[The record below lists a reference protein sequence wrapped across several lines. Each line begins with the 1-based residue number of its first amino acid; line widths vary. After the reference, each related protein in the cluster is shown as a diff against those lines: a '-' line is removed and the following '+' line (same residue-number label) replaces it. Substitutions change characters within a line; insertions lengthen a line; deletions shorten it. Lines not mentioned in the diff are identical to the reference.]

1 LYLFSNDLDYNTQY
15 YIYVE
20 GVTDLAGNI
29 LSNPFTDE
37 NKEAHEFTTL
47 NHAPVFDDFVYLVN
61 GEIILG
67 GEDLTIDELDSLQ
80 IQLVANDVDNDGLSY
95 TVNGLDLG
103 GDVFVFDTGFND
115 AGSYDFSFVVSD
127 GELEDVYDLTVNVNN
142 VNRNPV
148 FNDFVSSH
156 EIVNGVVEID
166 EGEEFSLVLDAND
179 VDNDDLVYNYESL
192 DLVFADVLMQ
202 DNVFVYGSQYDQ
214 SGVYSVDFFVTDVYG
229 GRDVFTLILNV
240 NDVNRAPEFL
250 VDNFVY
256 SINHEVFDGENILL
270 NEGEEFSLVLDASD
284 ADNDDLVYSVN
295 GEVLVGDV
303 YMFRPG
309 FDGAGVYNLEFVVSD
324 GVLEDSFSLEINVGD
339 FNRAPEF
346 DDFVFSHDVVNDVVE
361 INEGEEFRVI
371 LNAHDLDND
380 DLVYSVN
387 GEVLVGDVYMFRP
400 GFDGDGDGYVDC
412 YDYDCVGNIY
422 CTEYDCD
429 NLIDDDND
437 GYTDCDDIDC
447 IIDDFCYSLGGGD
460 SYSEIYCSDGLDGD
474 MDGFV
479 DCDDIDCITSFECSL
494 FSSSEPIEEPTE
506 LLEFEKEAEVREKL
520 ENIEEKTEKILSNL
534 RKYRK
539 GICKSGDVVNCNKYG
554 KSVLE
559 FVFILN
565 NVQDLKNSIVID
577 FGKVKK
583 LKSDYE
589 YLLDKLKK
597 QLN

>member
-309 FDGAGVYNLEFVVSD
+309 FDG
-324 GVLEDSFSLEINVGD
+324 
-339 FNRAPEF
+339 
-346 DDFVFSHDVVNDVVE
+346 
-361 INEGEEFRVI
+361 
-371 LNAHDLDND
+371 
-380 DLVYSVN
+380 
-387 GEVLVGDVYMFRP
+387 
-400 GFDGDGDGYVDC
+400 DGDGYVDC